1 MNRFALL
8 AVITF
13 AVRTLAA
20 DPPVPTAAGPAVG
33 YGQVVV
39 KDDKV
44 VLALRQLDMV
54 STAEVRTVTEYQ
66 TVTRN
71 TPQGLVTEKV
81 PVTKAITVTVLKPQG
96 WRTVHLPLDAKGVS
110 ITDTAGE
117 DIPALKLA
125 GLLAKE
131 TPVLV
136 AVNDAPD
143 KQYLLTTKPGTVIV
157 VVPTALLGHGVAA
170 GTPDDERFP
179 PGFRPGIV
187 RPVPRVIIQ
196 PPAPK

>member
-1 MNRFALL
+1 MKRLALL
-8 AVITF
+8 AVIALTP
-13 AVRTLAA
+13 LAPA
-20 DPPVPTAAGPAVG
+20 GDPPVPTAAGPTVG

-44 VLALRQLDMV
+44 VLALRQLDMA

-66 TVTRN
+66 NVTRN
-71 TPQGLVTEKV
+71 TPQGLVTEKG
-81 PVTKAITVTVLKPQG
+81 PVTKAVTVTVLKPQG

-110 ITDTAGE
+110 VTDTAGE
-117 DIPALKLA
+117 AIPDLKLA

-143 KQYLLTTKPGTVIV
+143 KQYLQTTKPGTIIV

-170 GTPDDERFP
+170 ATPDDIRFP
-179 PGFRPGIV
+179 PGI

>member
-1 MNRFALL
+1 MKRLALL
-8 AVITF
+8 TVITLAAP
-13 AVRTLAA
+13 AVAA
-20 DPPVPTAAGPAVG
+20 DPPVPTAAGPTVG

-66 TVTRN
+66 TVARN
-71 TPQGLVTEKV
+71 TPQGVVTEKV
-81 PVTKAITVTVLKPQG
+81 PVTRAITVTVLKPQG
-96 WRTVHLPLDAKGVS
+96 WRTIHLPLDAKGVS

-117 DIPALKLA
+117 AIPDLKLA

-143 KQYLLTTKPGTVIV
+143 KQYLQTTRPGTVIV

-170 GTPDDERFP
+170 APVPELNP
-179 PGFRPGIV
+179 LPGI
-187 RPVPRVIIQ
+187 RPVPRIIIQ